1 MRAHCDSRAQN
12 ALVRAP
18 LPAFPLRHPCAPV
31 RASGLIS
38 PLLVCVR
45 LQVLCVARQ
54 RGVARAFQHSV
65 RTGERRLRTSLR
77 AIFNIANTLM
87 SSARLC
93 ASDPLQAEKQH
104 VRSRGAAQ
112 PTDVTTDFVLLRL
125 TPRASA
131 QSNLLTE
138 SMNAACYNGTMNA
151 ACYYGTAGCAAC
163 LSPPSA
169 ISMSK
174 STFC

>member
-1 MRAHCDSRAQN
+1 
-12 ALVRAP
+12 L
-18 LPAFPLRHPCAPV
+18 
-31 RASGLIS
+31 
-38 PLLVCVR
+38 
-45 LQVLCVARQ
+45 
-54 RGVARAFQHSV
+54 
-65 RTGERRLRTSLR
+65 
-77 AIFNIANTLM
+77 LM

-138 SMNAACYNGTMNA
+138 SMNAACYNECSLLNADLLTESMNA

-169 ISMSK
+169 ILWYRRMCSMSK
-174 STFC
+174 STFCYLNSISQNTSPSMSKSTFCYLNTSPSSRSKSPLRLQVHTASSEAAVHRHEQILAVRHRDPQGHP